1 MALRCG
7 VEDQADAISCSDF
20 FCISRS
26 MLRKPLFREGV
37 RLCFRPSASMK
48 SASSATIS
56 SGVQSLRPCTS
67 SAASPL
73 VSCESES
80 AAQNTFPSRS
90 SGFTHT
96 CETQPVTLLSSVW
109 SSAAIGCSL
118 AAKNSSCLYLALGSG
133 TIWNEVTIF
142 FRLGGSSA
150 PAWAQTIC
158 ELRRDAARTGRAM
171 AKERLHRAS
180 GRVTECCSGR
190 WVRAAQADRAMR

>member
-67 SAASPL
+67 SAASPCGVLEGAQCCSCADSKCAYVCPPICMLRWRCTL

-96 CETQPVTLLSSVW
+96 
-109 SSAAIGCSL
+109 
-118 AAKNSSCLYLALGSG
+118 
-133 TIWNEVTIF
+133 
-142 FRLGGSSA
+142 
-150 PAWAQTIC
+150 
-158 ELRRDAARTGRAM
+158 
-171 AKERLHRAS
+171 
-180 GRVTECCSGR
+180 
-190 WVRAAQADRAMR
+190 